1 MKRGDF
7 LNKKQFGITLIL
19 VLLMIILVTGENM
32 FTGNIKKVALTN
44 NNIEGLSTYTALDG
58 LLTYK
63 LPDSWDVEEK
73 KYPGNYIIYDNSF
86 ISDTMGLWG
95 YVQILNSNDDLDKM
109 VEKEKELISK
119 NDISDYLVSDE
130 SLNDELVKKV
140 VFKEKNQKGITYVNT
155 VYYKKLGENKIIK
168 VLFSASESKQKEDYS
183 IIYKAIIDS
192 IEHGE

>member
-1 MKRGDF
+1 M
-7 LNKKQFGITLIL
+7 NKKQFGITLIL

-44 NNIEGLSTYTALDG
+44 NNIEGLSTYTSLDG

-95 YVQILNSNDDLDKM
+95 YVQILNSNDDLEKM

>member
-44 NNIEGLSTYTALDG
+44 NNIEGLSTYTALDR

-95 YVQILNSNDDLDKM
+95 YVQILNSNDDLEKM

-140 VFKEKNQKGITYVNT
+140 VFKEKNQKGVTYVNT

-192 IEHGE
+192 IEHEE

>member
-1 MKRGDF
+1 M
-7 LNKKQFGITLIL
+7 NKKQFGITLIL

-95 YVQILNSNDDLDKM
+95 YVQILNSNDDLEKM

-140 VFKEKNQKGITYVNT
+140 VFKEKNQKGVTYVNT

-192 IEHGE
+192 IEHSE

>member
-1 MKRGDF
+1 MGICADF
-7 LNKKQFGITLIL
+7 KFKWWFRKDGW
-19 VLLMIILVTGENM
+19 
-32 FTGNIKKVALTN
+32 
-44 NNIEGLSTYTALDG
+44 EG
-58 LLTYK
+58 
-63 LPDSWDVEEK
+63 
-73 KYPGNYIIYDNSF
+73 
-86 ISDTMGLWG
+86 
-95 YVQILNSNDDLDKM
+95 
-109 VEKEKELISK
+109 KELISK

>member
-1 MKRGDF
+1 M
-7 LNKKQFGITLIL
+7 NKKQFGITLIL

-95 YVQILNSNDDLDKM
+95 YVQILNSNDDLEKM
-109 VEKEKELISK
+109 IEKEKEV
-119 NDISDYLVSDE
+119 DYLVSDE

-140 VFKEKNQKGITYVNT
+140 VFKEKNQKGITYFNT

-192 IEHGE
+192 IEHSE

>member
-1 MKRGDF
+1 M
-7 LNKKQFGITLIL
+7 NKKQFGITLIL

-95 YVQILNSNDDLDKM
+95 YVQILNSNDDLEKM

-119 NDISDYLVSDE
+119 NDISDYLV
-130 SLNDELVKKV
+130 LVKKV
-140 VFKEKNQKGITYVNT
+140 VFKEKNQKGVTYVNT

-192 IEHGE
+192 IEHEE

>member
-1 MKRGDF
+1 MDKIKLTSYIKDIGLKNKMFKIIDKANGCLKNYDVRYSDF
-7 LNKKQFGITLIL
+7 LNPFE
-19 VLLMIILVTGENM
+19 VENA
-32 FTGNIKKVALTN
+32 KA
-44 NNIEGLSTYTALDG
+44 
-58 LLTYK
+58 
-63 LPDSWDVEEK
+63 
-73 KYPGNYIIYDNSF
+73 
-86 ISDTMGLWG
+86 
-95 YVQILNSNDDLDKM
+95 ILNSNDDLEKM

>member
-1 MKRGDF
+1 M
-7 LNKKQFGITLIL
+7 NKKQFGITLIL

-44 NNIEGLSTYTALDG
+44 NNIEGLSTYTTLDG

-95 YVQILNSNDDLDKM
+95 YVQILNSNDDLEKIL
-109 VEKEKELISK
+109 EKEKEVISK

-140 VFKEKNQKGITYVNT
+140 VFKEKNDKGITYVNT